1 MPPKSC
7 ILVIDDEKD
16 IVKLLQY
23 NLEKEGY
30 QVLSALSGEEGLEA
44 ARNKKPDLILLDL
57 MLPGVDGLEVCR
69 LLKTDPKT
77 RLIPV
82 MMLTAKGSEI
92 DQVVGLELGASDY
105 VPKPFSVKV
114 VLARVKNLLRAKA
127 SPQEA
132 TTPLLKAGGILLDR
146 ERHRVTLQGKPIELT
161 KLEFKILAF
170 LMENRGKLYS
180 RDKILDGVWQGEAF
194 VVDRSVDAHIKSLRH
209 KLGKSREVLETV
221 RGEGYRF
228 SEKD

>member
-114 VLARVKNLLRAKA
+114 VLARVKNLLRTKA